1 MTHQLKTF
9 QNTYLWL
16 GIFVCAIYLP
26 LFLSGS
32 MVQDDFGFVE
42 HAIARPNFFDLYHFL
57 FSNLFANRP
66 LAPLPIALSTILIG
80 KHYQLYV
87 ILNGL
92 IYLTAIFI
100 TVNVIKKS
108 VGDTPALIFG
118 ILASIPVIS
127 MPTVVSPI
135 NLITASTALLY
146 WSIALSLIASYC
158 QLGGTWK
165 YVLSIFLYISSL
177 LTYEITFPLGVM
189 LAFFPAIIYRN
200 NDFTNLIS
208 YFFKFIAPIIC
219 ALFIVLLWQ
228 KLIGPIFFIDQS
240 RLNINFHKF
249 PEHLYSWLDIFILHL
264 PNLFSKSIRMTSLY
278 DWFSSAIALTGLI
291 YFFIFSPS
299 EKLNTK
305 NKLFFLFASV
315 LTLLTA
321 SLILILSSSGSD
333 IGGYQ
338 SRALSPTWI
347 GLAFVMAALY
357 SCLPRLWI
365 RKILIVLLMAFIC
378 LSSNSFS
385 ISRDN
390 YIDSWRIQRAIIDD
404 FINKM
409 QAEEVPRDAYI
420 LGNLPNYPINN
431 FNNELIF
438 SVEWDFGAA
447 IRIASNNRILH
458 ASVMDARGGLFHN
471 IRIINDKIY
480 INDSD
485 AFNTNN
491 LWLYDYNYKTNASSL
506 LPIKN
511 ITMMQEALDALGVP
525 RFVGK
530 VGKNSNTVIN
540 QKLDFSKKWYFD
552 NEFFKSGWSINESW
566 GRWSDGQKAKLIL
579 PMPPNEP
586 RTIEFNLRAFVVP
599 SHPSQRVLITLN
611 NYPPQEFILKDFDNN
626 LITIKL
632 PKNIGDAP
640 EMRVEFTLPDAVS
653 PSKINSQDSDQRNL
667 GIGIKSATFR

>member
-1 MTHQLKTF
+1 MTIQSKTF

-16 GIFVCAIYLP
+16 GIFVCAIYFP

-42 HAIARPNFFDLYHFL
+42 HAIARPNFFNLYHFL
-57 FSNLFANRP
+57 LSNLFANRP
-66 LAPLPIALSTILIG
+66 LAPLPIAISTILIG

-87 ILNGL
+87 ILNCL

-108 VGDTPALIFG
+108 VGDISALIFG

-146 WSIALSLIASYC
+146 WSIALSLITSYC

-189 LAFFPAIIYRN
+189 LALFPAIMYRD
-200 NDFTNLIS
+200 NDSTSFIS
-208 YFFKFIAPIIC
+208 YFLKFIAPIIF

-228 KLIGPIFFIDQS
+228 KIIGPTFFIDQS
-240 RLNINFHKF
+240 RLNINLQKI
-249 PEHLYSWLDIFILHL
+249 PEHLYSWLDIFLLHL
-264 PNLFSKSIRMTSLY
+264 PNLFNKSFRMASLY
-278 DWFSSAIALTGLI
+278 DWFSSAIAVMGLI
-291 YFFIFSPS
+291 YFYTSNPS
-299 EKLNTK
+299 EKLNSG
-305 NKLFFLFASV
+305 NRFIFLYASV
-315 LTLLTA
+315 LTLLAA
-321 SLILILSSSGSD
+321 SLILILSSSASD

-347 GLAFVMAALY
+347 GLAFVIAAFY
-357 SCLPRLWI
+357 SYLPRPWI
-365 RKILIVLLMAFIC
+365 RKILIVPLMAFIC
-378 LSSNSFS
+378 FSSNSFS

-390 YIDSWRIQRAIIDD
+390 YIDSWKTQRAIIAD
-404 FINKM
+404 FIKKM
-409 QAEEVPRDAYI
+409 QFEGVLKDAYI
-420 LGNLPNYPINN
+420 LGNVPNYTKNN

-458 ASVMDARGGLFHN
+458 ASVMDTRGGLFHN
-471 IRIINDKIY
+471 IRIINDKIF

-491 LWLYDYNYKTNASSL
+491 LWLYDYNYKTKDSSL
-506 LPIKN
+506 LRIKN
-511 ITMMQEALDALGVP
+511 MTMMQDALDALGVP
-525 RFVGK
+525 RFIGK
-530 VGKNSNTVIN
+530 AGKGSNISLN
-540 QKLDFSKKWYFD
+540 QTLDFSKKWYFD

-566 GRWSDGQKAKLIL
+566 GRWSDGQKAILIL
-579 PMPPNEP
+579 PMPTSVP
-586 RTIEFNLRAFVVP
+586 RTIEFNLRAFVAP
-599 SHPSQRVLITLN
+599 SHPRQQILIAVN
-611 NYPPQEFILKDFDNN
+611 NYPPQDFILNDFDNS
-626 LITIKL
+626 LIAIKL
-632 PKNIGDAP
+632 PKNIGDEP
-640 EMRVEFTLPDAVS
+640 EMRIEFTLPDAVS

-667 GIGIKSATFR
+667 GIGIKSAIFR